1 MRQKQNVLK
10 YLSIT
15 LFLLIS
21 TSILA
26 QKKVIIDNSIILDT
40 TIVDKNYEISE
51 SEHINNDKENIMFYS
66 LNYQNNLH
74 FFILS
79 AVSIKDIKNPYNT
92 FSFSEFFTFCE
103 DKFKETATKNT
114 MWQINPKAYL
124 SNFQFNN
131 LYIKVLNNK
140 TKEVIYYKVH
150 LKHSI
155 AGERLMKQD

>member
-1 MRQKQNVLK
+1 MRQKQNVLR

-21 TSILA
+21 TSMLA

-51 SEHINNDKENIMFYS
+51 SEHINNDKKNIMFYS

-74 FFILS
+74 LYILS
-79 AVSIKDIKNPYNT
+79 TVNIKDIKHPYST

-103 DKFKETATKNT
+103 DKFKEIATKNT

-131 LYIKVLNNK
+131 LYIY
-140 TKEVIYYKVH
+140 I
-150 LKHSI
+150 SP
-155 AGERLMKQD
+155 